1 MASTNRFDFCLA
13 LVLAPL
19 AITATT
25 TFVGC
30 AGDDVTTL
38 GDETALDSEAS
49 AGLGLGARGEDVRA
63 VYEYLRKY
71 GYYQNEEL
79 AEHYPDWTPAVS
91 REPADPELFDEAL
104 EEGVRLYQAQQGLP
118 VTGVVDAET
127 QRIMQMPRCSHPDY
141 YDPPSVVP
149 TFDIENPY
157 THFGGTWSSTAL
169 TYRFAN
175 YTSDFSQASVRS
187 AIENALFSWRSS
199 SSFSFSEVSS
209 GENISFG
216 FYTGSHGCSSA
227 FDGSSGVLAHAYSPG
242 GGLGGDVHFDDAEGW
257 SSAYLETVALHEVGH
272 ALGLGHSAESAAT
285 MYAYYTGNDT
295 SLADDDRAGI
305 WSRYAAYASPSGCG
319 WLSSGQG
326 LGAEQSVWSCD
337 GRFQLKFQGDGNLV
351 LYQGGSALWASG
363 TNGKGGDR
371 AIMQEDGNL
380 VIYKSSGQP
389 VWATGTAGSSNYYAN
404 LAVQNDG
411 NVVIYRAGGGVAWAS
426 NTCCH

>member
-1 MASTNRFDFCLA
+1 MASTNLFDSRFA
-13 LVLAPL
+13 LFLAPL
-19 AITATT
+19 ALAASTT
-25 TFVGC
+25 LVGC
-30 AGDDVTTL
+30 AGDDVSTL
-38 GDETALDSEAS
+38 GDEAS
-49 AGLGLGARGEDVRA
+49 VDAESAAGLGLGARGAEVRG
-63 VYEYLRKY
+63 VYEYLRRY

-79 AEHYPDWTPAVS
+79 AEHYADWTPAVS

-104 EEGVRLYQAQQGLP
+104 EEGVRLYQAQHGLP
-118 VTGVVDAET
+118 VTGVVDAAT

-149 TFDIENPY
+149 TLDIDPY

-175 YTSDFSQASVRS
+175 YTSDFAQASVRS

-199 SSFSFSEVSS
+199 SSLSFSEVSS

-272 ALGLGHSAESAAT
+272 ALGLGHSTDSAAT

-351 LYQGGSALWASG
+351 LYQGGSPLWASG

-380 VIYKSSGQP
+380 VIYKSTGQP
-389 VWATGTAGSSNYYAN
+389 VWASGTAGSSNYYAN

-411 NVVIYRAGGGVAWAS
+411 NVVIYRSGGGVAWAS